1 MLKKKIYITR
11 EIPDIGLNMLK
22 EKFDIKVNKEDRV
35 LTKKEIIENMDR
47 CDGLLS
53 LLTDT
58 IDKEIIASNPNLEII
73 SNYAVGYNNIDI
85 DYASENDIIVTNT
98 PGVLTET
105 TADMTWAL
113 LMAVS
118 RRIVESDQFVR
129 NKKYRGWAP
138 KLLLGKD
145 IYGKKLGI
153 IGLGR
158 IGRAVARRAA
168 GFNMGVYYNKRS
180 PILDQ
185 AEKELNVQY
194 CTLQELLKKSDFIT
208 INCLLN
214 DETHHLIGENEFK
227 LMKNKAVIINTARG
241 PIINENEL
249 VKALKKGE
257 IAGAALDV
265 FENEPEVHPELL
277 KMNNVVLTP
286 HTASATTET
295 RNKMA
300 EIAAQNLIDFFAGD
314 KVEYAVNM

>member
-11 EIPDIGLNMLK
+11 KIPDIGLNMLK
-22 EKFDIKVNKEDRV
+22 EKFDIKVNEEDRV

-58 IDKEIIASNPNLEII
+58 IDKEIIASNPNLKII

-85 DYASENDIIVTNT
+85 DYASKNDIVVTNT

-118 RRIVESDQFVR
+118 RRIVESDKFVR
-129 NKKYRGWAP
+129 DKKYKGWAP

-158 IGRAVARRAA
+158 IGRAVARRAE
-168 GFNMGVYYNKRS
+168 GFGMEVYYNKRS
-180 PILDQ
+180 PLSDKE
-185 AEKELNVQY
+185 EKELNVTY
-194 CTLQELLKKSDFIT
+194 YKLDELLERSDFIT
-208 INCLLN
+208 INALLN
-214 DETHHLIGENEFK
+214 DETHHLIGKNEFK
-227 LMKNKAVIINTARG
+227 LMKNTAVIINTARG
-241 PIINENEL
+241 PIINESEL

-265 FENEPEVHPELL
+265 FEDEPAVHPELL

-300 EIAAQNLIDFFAGD
+300 EIAAQNLIDFFAGN
-314 KVEYAVNM
+314 KVEHQVNL

>member
-1 MLKKKIYITR
+1 MKKKIYITR
-11 EIPDIGLNMLK
+11 KIPDIGLDMLK
-22 EKFDIKVNKEDRV
+22 EKFDIKVNEKDRV
-35 LTKKEIIENMDR
+35 LTKEEIIENMDR

-85 DYASENDIIVTNT
+85 DYASKNDIIVTNT

-113 LMAVS
+113 MMAIS
-118 RRIVESDQFVR
+118 RRIVESDKFVR
-129 NKKYRGWAP
+129 DQKYKGWAP

-145 IYGKKLGI
+145 VYGKKLGI

-158 IGRAVARRAA
+158 IGRAVARRAE
-168 GFNMGVYYNKRS
+168 GFGMEVYYNKRS
-180 PILDQ
+180 PLSDKE
-185 AEKELNVQY
+185 EKELNVTY
-194 CTLQELLKKSDFIT
+194 CGLKELLKSSDFIT

-214 DETHHLIGENEFK
+214 DQTHHLIGEHEFK
-227 LMKNKAVIINTARG
+227 VMKNTAVIINTARG
-241 PIINENEL
+241 PIINEDEL

-265 FENEPEVHPELL
+265 FENEPKVHPELL
-277 KMNNVVLTP
+277 KMDNVILTP